1 LHGQKA
7 AHAQTEKTFFSLF
20 LILLKGACPHLD
32 HLNVEGSWG
41 VGNQGLAALAGKDGG
56 MVRRRKD
63 DIFYLEKK
71 KSRNLIRFWFTVKN
85 KLARPLCCCEWNRR
99 HSFSFS

>member
-1 LHGQKA
+1 VDPVDPDPDPDPQHC
-7 AHAQTEKTFFSLF
+7 F
-20 LILLKGACPHLD
+20 LLQGACPHLD

-63 DIFYLEKK
+63 DILYFEKK
-71 KSRNLIRFWFTVKN
+71 KSRNLISFWEFYS
-85 KLARPLCCCEWNRR
+85 
-99 HSFSFS
+99 H

>member
-1 LHGQKA
+1 MMNCSPNWEQVCILHGQKA
-7 AHAQTEKTFFSLF
+7 AHAQTEKIFISLF
-20 LILLKGACPHLD
+20 FILFKGACPHLD

-63 DIFYLEKK
+63 DILNF
-71 KSRNLIRFWFTVKN
+71 
-85 KLARPLCCCEWNRR
+85 
-99 HSFSFS
+99 